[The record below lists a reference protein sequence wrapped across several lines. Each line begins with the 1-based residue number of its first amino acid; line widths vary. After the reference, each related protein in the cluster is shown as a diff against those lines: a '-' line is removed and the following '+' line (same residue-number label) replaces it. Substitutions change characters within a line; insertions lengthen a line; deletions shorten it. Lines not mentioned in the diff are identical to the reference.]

1 MATVQEL
8 ITKYTFDVDTKPLEN
23 VQDKMQNLMGFAAKL
38 ALGAGAAAGTLFA
51 FAKMTASAGD
61 EALATSQKLGVT
73 VENLTRL
80 QFAAKQS
87 NIEAGNFNTG
97 LKFLSKNMSEASSG
111 TGETADAFKKLGVN
125 VKDANGKLRPTQEVL
140 LQVADKVAKMAP
152 GAEKTALSM
161 KIFGRAGSDLI
172 PMLNEGAAGIQ
183 KMMDRSDELGNTMS
197 TELAKAG
204 DEFNDSLDEMLGGMT
219 GIRNMIGSK
228 LIPIITP
235 LIKQFTN
242 FLVLNRKIIAT
253 KMEKFF
259 KALGDFVLFVVNVFK
274 RLEPVLKFVFNN
286 IEAIGKAFMVIMAL
300 GLAYYIG
307 SLAIALAG
315 LGAMF
320 TLVGLKAVIGWT
332 LMLAYPIAIGL
343 AIMGL
348 ILIIEDLYLFLND
361 PDADTVFKGIAEW
374 FDGLPAWGMM
384 LTSFLLTPLRAIVAQ
399 FKNIWEIMKLVT
411 GNSSFGEAFG
421 NIAKN
426 QGNVFMPDSNFSSQ
440 LGFNPAEK
448 PAAQPTTPFNNSVMA
463 APKITNNINVG
474 AGGDVS
480 QIGKSVLQGTKDGMD
495 ESFRGAQRSFKKKG
509 GY

>member
-8 ITKYTFDVDTKPLEN
+8 ITKYTFDVDTKPLES
-23 VQDKMQNLMGFAAKL
+23 VQDKMTNLMGFAAKL
-38 ALGAGAAAGTLFA
+38 AIGAGAAAASMFA
-51 FAKMTASAGD
+51 FAKMTADAGD
-61 EALATSQKLGVT
+61 EALTTSQKLGVT
-73 VENLTRL
+73 VENLSRL

-87 NIEAGNFNTG
+87 NIESGNFNTG
-97 LKFLSKNMSEASSG
+97 LKFLAKNMSDASSG

-140 LQVADKVAKMAP
+140 LQVADKVSKMSS

-172 PMLNEGAAGIQ
+172 PLLNEGAAGIQ

-197 TELAKAG
+197 TELAVAG
-204 DEFNDSLDEMLGGMT
+204 DEFNDSLDEMLGGLT

-242 FLVLNRKIIAT
+242 FLIANRKIIQERAD
-253 KMEKFF
+253 KFF
-259 KALGDFVLFVVNVFK
+259 KLLADFVESVVKGFK
-274 RLEPVLKFVFNN
+274 RLVPVLMFVIRNMEK
-286 IEAIGKAFMVIMAL
+286 IAFVMGTLMTL

-307 SLAIALAG
+307 TLIVALQGLSLAFLMVQIKAAAAWAVALAPI
-315 LGAMF
+315 
-320 TLVGLKAVIGWT
+320 IG
-332 LMLAYPIAIGL
+332 IGL
-343 AIMGL
+343 AVLGL

-361 PDADTVFKGIAEW
+361 PEADTIFKGISEW

-384 LTSFLLTPLRAIVAQ
+384 LTSFLLTPLRVIVAQ

-426 QGNVFMPDSNFSSQ
+426 QANVFMPDSNFSSQ